1 MPRGIC
7 DSCRTILRRKDE
19 GKDVNLPPLFPFS
32 SIKVRPPTRDQGCN
46 CLICQV
52 GHLKLNE
59 KSPVDYSKPVEHCTP
74 QRCGDCLSLVGRGL
88 PHQCTPFT
96 FRENLKQ
103 LATADPLA
111 AEQIATQVISTK
123 PSTPG
128 GTAKISHP
136 KGGPPLRVKTGD
148 TFIYTYKDGRFRGNT
163 FNFKT

>member
-1 MPRGIC
+1 MR
-7 DSCRTILRRKDE
+7 RAQWTILNLWKIVPL
-19 GKDVNLPPLFPFS
+19 KDV
-32 SIKVRPPTRDQGCN
+32 
-46 CLICQV
+46 
-52 GHLKLNE
+52 
-59 KSPVDYSKPVEHCTP
+59 
-74 QRCGDCLSLVGRGL
+74 GDCLSLVGRGL
-88 PHQCTPFT
+88 PHQYTPFT

>member
-1 MPRGIC
+1 M
-7 DSCRTILRRKDE
+7 
-19 GKDVNLPPLFPFS
+19 
-32 SIKVRPPTRDQGCN
+32 
-46 CLICQV
+46 
-52 GHLKLNE
+52 NE
-59 KSPVDYSKPVEHCTP
+59 KSPVDYSKPVEDCTP

>member
-1 MPRGIC
+1 MPNFSKNHEDCRKSVCVLCLKKCSRELTQFLVEKILKHFHTSLDLTDTRVPRGIC

-19 GKDVNLPPLFPFS
+19 GKDVNLPTLFPFS

-59 KSPVDYSKPVEHCTP
+59 KSPVDYSKPVEDCTP

-96 FRENLKQ
+96 FRENLK
-103 LATADPLA
+103 
-111 AEQIATQVISTK
+111 
-123 PSTPG
+123 
-128 GTAKISHP
+128 
-136 KGGPPLRVKTGD
+136 
-148 TFIYTYKDGRFRGNT
+148 
-163 FNFKT
+163 